1 MTTAST
7 PEAAIARRDDRAR
20 GHYAAP
26 PDRST
31 AQRTAALAK
40 ANRIRTYRKDLKAEL
55 KRGHDDAGRRVRVYD
70 VLAQRHHPMLDTM
83 KVYDLL
89 KATPKVSRVKATTI
103 LNRARVSPSKTLGG
117 LTDRQVRELT
127 LVLQSFPSLR

>member
-7 PEAAIARRDDRAR
+7 PAAAIARIDDRGR
-20 GHYAAP
+20 GQHGP

-31 AQRTAALAK
+31 AQRMTALAQ